1 MGWARELRP
10 VGAHAG
16 VPVQQLGAAVRPK
29 FGDSIM
35 KRELDPQT
43 TKEAQAS
50 KDQLLKEAGGGVLGA
65 IGGAGLGVLAGPPG
79 IAAGAVIGAVAGTLT
94 SWAMDS
100 GSSAEAAAEEEL
112 DKEIGVAGGDIGVA
126 RLPHPAAKRAAISAA
141 AAGSAGVAADS
152 QVTADGPIAA
162 PPNEE

>member
-1 MGWARELRP
+1 
-10 VGAHAG
+10 
-16 VPVQQLGAAVRPK
+16 
-29 FGDSIM
+29 M
-35 KRELDPQT
+35 KREPDPRT
-43 TKEAQAS
+43 TKEAQDS

-100 GSSAEAAAEEEL
+100 GNSAEAAAEEEL
-112 DKEIGVAGGDIGVA
+112 DKEIGVDGGDIGVA
-126 RLPHPAAKRAAISAA
+126 RLKHPPARRGAISAE
-141 AAGSAGVAADS
+141 AAGSAGATTES

>member
-1 MGWARELRP
+1 
-10 VGAHAG
+10 
-16 VPVQQLGAAVRPK
+16 
-29 FGDSIM
+29 M
-35 KRELDPQT
+35 KREPDPRT
-43 TKEAQAS
+43 TKEAQDS

-112 DKEIGVAGGDIGVA
+112 DKEIGVDGGDIGVA
-126 RLPHPAAKRAAISAA
+126 RLQHPPAKVGAISAE
-141 AAGSAGVAADS
+141 AAGSGGVASES
-152 QVTADGPIAA
+152 QVTSEGPIAS